1 MPLPKDLNLSMPP
14 APPKTAAKPPVAPPP
29 VPKGPK
35 RDPERGD
42 REPKESSKQ
51 SYSRFLRLPVIGDF
65 AMGLQVQILAAAF
78 LLFLIAGTFVALQ
91 DSRATGYSSAQL
103 AVIGELRTLSQQV
116 GRSIQGGLTGQP
128 TAMAELRSGRD
139 RFAQLLSLLA
149 AGGSYK
155 AMTLPAL
162 SPNLYTDLEDLRA
175 KWDLEDRNLQV
186 LLAQEKQLLALG
198 KLVVDISEQSP
209 KIVDLAAQAGG
220 NLPLLVERIGHNA
233 TLFLTTTSVDEA
245 PAVQLARDLNAAAE
259 ASAKNPDLLVQFK
272 NWQNA
277 LQPLTTDMR
286 TLLQAKQAAG
296 YALRNSAS
304 LRDAT
309 DKLGTDIDEIVS
321 SRGSH
326 LGVVATLGSAALL
339 MLVLMVKVISDDAV
353 ARREEAERHRREAEA
368 ANAIT
373 QQAIKRLIGEMAN
386 LADGDLTVRA
396 TVKDEFTA
404 SIAETL
410 NTTIEQLT
418 VLVRR
423 INNAAGRVTSA
434 TRLASDTT
442 EELLAASDTQTDQI
456 RYASGQVLSMAT
468 SMNQMSEKAKGSFAV
483 ARRSLDVADRG
494 AQAVQNTIA
503 GMNDIRQQIQETS
516 KRIKRLGESSQEI
529 SEIVELISD
538 ITEQTNVL
546 ALNAAIQAAS
556 AGEAG
561 RGFSVV
567 AEEVQRLAERS
578 AEATKQIA
586 ALVRTIQTDTHEA
599 VAAMER
605 STQNVVEGARLSDA
619 SGQALAEISGVAKD
633 LAKLIESVSG
643 DTQRQ
648 SEIARQVAESMKEIL
663 RITEQTTAGTQQTA
677 NSIGDL
683 NDLAGELKGSVAG
696 FKV

>member
-1 MPLPKDLNLSMPP
+1 
-14 APPKTAAKPPVAPPP
+14 
-29 VPKGPK
+29 
-35 RDPERGD
+35 
-42 REPKESSKQ
+42 
-51 SYSRFLRLPVIGDF
+51 
-65 AMGLQVQILAAAF
+65 
-78 LLFLIAGTFVALQ
+78 
-91 DSRATGYSSAQL
+91 
-103 AVIGELRTLSQQV
+103 
-116 GRSIQGGLTGQP
+116 
-128 TAMAELRSGRD
+128 
-139 RFAQLLSLLA
+139 
-149 AGGSYK
+149 
-155 AMTLPAL
+155 
-162 SPNLYTDLEDLRA
+162 
-175 KWDLEDRNLQV
+175 
-186 LLAQEKQLLALG
+186 
-198 KLVVDISEQSP
+198 
-209 KIVDLAAQAGG
+209 
-220 NLPLLVERIGHNA
+220 
-233 TLFLTTTSVDEA
+233 
-245 PAVQLARDLNAAAE
+245 
-259 ASAKNPDLLVQFK
+259 
-272 NWQNA
+272 
-277 LQPLTTDMR
+277 MR